1 MPTASQDENS
11 TPTSLMSG
19 SGLQRLLERTLGI
32 AAGLLLLILVGITCV
47 DVVGRYFLNA
57 PLEGAFEMTEVLL
70 VALVFAALPLATE
83 RREHVEVDLLAS
95 AFSQHINRLMIA
107 FGGLFAGAVL
117 LTFAW
122 RLVVHSIKAAEDGT
136 VTNALQIPLAPF
148 GYLAAGACLIS
159 AIIAVLR
166 GFYLP
171 PDAEPN
177 AAKEEGAL

>member
-1 MPTASQDENS
+1 MQTPSQYGNS
-11 TPTSLMSG
+11 DTRPVDG
-19 SGLQRLLERTLGI
+19 GAGLQRLLARTLGI

-57 PLEGAFEMTEVLL
+57 PLTGAFEMTEILL

-83 RREHVEVDLLAS
+83 RREHVEVDLLTS
-95 AFSQHINRLMIA
+95 VFSHNINRLMVA
-107 FGGLFAGAVL
+107 FGGLFTGAVL

-122 RLVVHSIKAAEDGT
+122 RLVVHAMKATGDGT

-148 GYLAAGACLIS
+148 GYLAAAACLVS

-171 PDAEPN
+171 PDVGSN
-177 AAKEEGAL
+177 TAKKEDVL